1 MHTHC
6 LGIPPG
12 IPPPPQLTWCGFEQ
26 LLLPRGHNTIGA
38 LTVQVHMCMYR
49 CGCARALPG
58 REGAWPQLPATHA
71 SHCAPSSRWLPP
83 SSRPKG
89 CPHSRGTSAALLLPP
104 ASGGALLIESPP
116 QPLCTPAPASWA
128 SHTSVCMHQHLWPH
142 PQTRP
147 PHEHT
152 PGGGSSWRATREQ
165 RVACGGG
172 GHWTMCSWLS
182 PQLAHTGSLAP
193 TAGQDGHVCNM

>member
-1 MHTHC
+1 MATT
-6 LGIPPG
+6 
-12 IPPPPQLTWCGFEQ
+12 QLEH
-26 LLLPRGHNTIGA
+26 LLCRCTCVCTG
-38 LTVQVHMCMYR
+38 VEVHLLSQ
-49 CGCARALPG
+49 GG
-58 REGAWPQLPATHA
+58 QGAWPQLPATHA
-71 SHCAPSSRWLPP
+71 SHCAPSSHWLPP

-89 CPHSRGTSAALLLPP
+89 CPHSRGTSTALLLPH
-104 ASGGALLIESPP
+104 ASGGALLNRVTTTAAMHTCPS
-116 QPLCTPAPASWA
+116 LVAG
-128 SHTSVCMHQHLWPH
+128 HTSVCMHQHLWPH

-152 PGGGSSWRATREQ
+152 PGGGSSWRAAREQ
-165 RVACGGG
+165 RACGGG

>member
-1 MHTHC
+1 MIDIDDRRSASTIDDRHRSSTAHRILSIMALHT
-6 LGIPPG
+6 
-12 IPPPPQLTWCGFEQ
+12 
-26 LLLPRGHNTIGA
+26 
-38 LTVQVHMCMYR
+38 
-49 CGCARALPG
+49 
-58 REGAWPQLPATHA
+58 
-71 SHCAPSSRWLPP
+71 
-83 SSRPKG
+83 SRPKG
-89 CPHSRGTSAALLLPP
+89 CPHSRGTSAALLLPRT
-104 ASGGALLIESPP
+104 SGGALLIESPP

-152 PGGGSSWRATREQ
+152 PGGGSSWRAAREQ
-165 RVACGGG
+165 RAACGGG

-182 PQLAHTGSLAP
+182 PQLTHTGSLAP

>member
-1 MHTHC
+1 MATT
-6 LGIPPG
+6 
-12 IPPPPQLTWCGFEQ
+12 QLEH
-26 LLLPRGHNTIGA
+26 LLCRCTCVCTG
-38 LTVQVHMCMYR
+38 VDVHVLSQ
-49 CGCARALPG
+49 GG
-58 REGAWPQLPATHA
+58 EGAWPQLPATHA
-71 SHCAPSSRWLPP
+71 SHCAPSPRWLPP

-89 CPHSRGTSAALLLPP
+89 CPHSRGTSAALILPCT
-104 ASGGALLIESPP
+104 SGGALLIESPP
-116 QPLCTPAPASWA
+116 QPLHTPAPASWA
-128 SHTSVCMHQHLWPH
+128 GHTSVCIHQHLWPH

-165 RVACGGG
+165 RAACGGG

-182 PQLAHTGSLAP
+182 PQLTHTGSLAL